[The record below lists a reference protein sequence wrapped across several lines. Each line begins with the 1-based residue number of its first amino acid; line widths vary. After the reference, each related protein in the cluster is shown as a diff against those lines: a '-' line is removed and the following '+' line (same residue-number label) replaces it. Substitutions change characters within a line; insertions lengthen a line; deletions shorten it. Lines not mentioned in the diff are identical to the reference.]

1 MSFILGLAY
10 MLVIGAVTVSMAV
23 LLLKGKRA
31 GYNIIYMICQGLVV
45 LWCSSQILILLSEN
59 RKELSLSYLLG
70 NIGICFIGAFWYYF
84 AVCYAGKELHCIK
97 RIFPLVLSGFHFLAV
112 LMNGKHHLYYVY
124 FSADQVEHGIFFY
137 SNVVM
142 TYIFVA
148 IGASILY
155 RNLAEKEEGKIA
167 KRLIIASVLVPVFL
181 NLIYLAGFVRPSFD
195 ITPLGFGISGI
206 LVLFATIKYRFMEVN
221 ITAFD
226 VVLSGLADGVG
237 VYGKNGKNTYFN
249 RAFYMLLGFEK
260 MEKQKDITIRE
271 VEEKFSQLRKQE
283 DGVFLDEKGRYLQ
296 VQTYQPVEKDRE
308 RMIEIPL
315 EQLKKGEITVFVI
328 KDMSRYYELLKQTRK
343 LAVTNERLALERE
356 RNRIAQQVHDT
367 AGHTLTMIQSYMKL
381 AEVSNE
387 KRERDKVKEYLAEAR
402 TLSGEGIRELRQSIN
417 QLRKE
422 ATCELVTQGIMRLA
436 DQVKEIPVEITVQGE
451 DSEKYSHL
459 SRVLYDCTRE
469 SITNT
474 LKYANALKLEII
486 IRFQENSVELIIG
499 DDGKGCEVVKENNG
513 IRGIKERIE
522 AIEGTVKFV
531 SSKGEGFLTRIK
543 VPV

>member
-1 MSFILGLAY
+1 

-45 LWCSSQILILLSEN
+45 LWCTSQILILLSEN
-59 RKELSLSYLLG
+59 SEELALSYLLG
-70 NIGICFIGAFWYYF
+70 NMGICFVGAFWYYF
-84 AVCYAGKELHCIK
+84 AVSYTGKKLHLMEK
-97 RIFPLVLSGFHFLAV
+97 YLPLVLSGFHFLLV
-112 LMNGKHHLYYVY
+112 LTNGKHHLYYAY

-137 SNVVM
+137 TNVVM
-142 TYIFVA
+142 TYIFVVT
-148 IGASILY
+148 GACILY
-155 RNLAEKEEGKIA
+155 RNLIEKKEGKTA
-167 KRLIIASVLVPVFL
+167 KRLIIASIVVPVFL
-181 NLIYLAGFVRPSFD
+181 NLVYLTGFIRSSFD

-237 VYGKNGKNTYFN
+237 IYGKNGKSTYFN
-249 RAFYMLLGFEK
+249 PAFYMLLGLNKVER
-260 MEKQKDITIRE
+260 QKEITIRE
-271 VEEKFSQLRKQE
+271 VKETLLQLRKQE

-296 VQTYQPVEKDRE
+296 IQTYQPAPKHPDN
-308 RMIEIPL
+308 MIEIPVNQL
-315 EQLKKGEITVFVI
+315 EKEEITVFVI
-328 KDMSRYYELLKQTRK
+328 KDMSRYYELLQQTRK
-343 LAVTNERLALERE
+343 LAVTNEKLALERE

-387 KRERDKVKEYLAEAR
+387 KREEDKVKEYLAEAR
-402 TLSGEGIRELRQSIN
+402 TLSSEGIRELRQSIN

-422 ATCELVTQGIMRLA
+422 AACELVTQGIMQLA

-474 LKYANALKLEII
+474 LKYADASKIEII
-486 IRFQENSVELIIG
+486 IRFQESSVELILG
-499 DDGKGCEVVKENNG
+499 DDGKGCEVIKENNG
-513 IRGIKERIE
+513 ILGIRERVE